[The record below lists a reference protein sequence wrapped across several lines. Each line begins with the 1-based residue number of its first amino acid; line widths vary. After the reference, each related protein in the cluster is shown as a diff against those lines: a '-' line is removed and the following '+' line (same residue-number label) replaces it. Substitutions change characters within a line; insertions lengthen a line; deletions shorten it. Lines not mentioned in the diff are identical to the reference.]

1 MDNTN
6 ESKAERFV
14 RLAEPRVSRAC
25 KAISLI
31 GHLAASSYEY
41 TDKQVESMFEALQD
55 ELNTQKAKFT
65 KKGTDRPTMRLNANV
80 SVLSAK
86 QPNISVS
93 LSKSSTPF
101 LRMHRTTQSRFG
113 FWLSL
118 SGLWQTRISFISA
131 RVGRTHAAV

>member
-41 TDKQVESMFEALQD
+41 TEKQVEAMFGAMQQ
-55 ELNTQKAKFT
+55 ELDAQKAKFS
-65 KKGTDRPTMRLNANV
+65 KVTDRN
-80 SVLSAK
+80 
-86 QPNISVS
+86 
-93 LSKSSTPF
+93 F
-101 LRMHRTTQSRFG
+101 RF
-113 FWLSL
+113 
-118 SGLWQTRISFISA
+118 
-131 RVGRTHAAV
+131 

>member
-41 TDKQVESMFEALQD
+41 TDKQVDAMFEAMQE
-55 ELNTQKAKFT
+55 ELNAQRAKFDKRKD
-65 KKGTDRPTMRLNANV
+65 KK
-80 SVLSAK
+80 
-86 QPNISVS
+86 
-93 LSKSSTPF
+93 F
-101 LRMHRTTQSRFG
+101 
-113 FWLSL
+113 
-118 SGLWQTRISFISA
+118 SF
-131 RVGRTHAAV
+131 

>member
-41 TDKQVESMFEALQD
+41 TEKQVEAMFGA
-55 ELNTQKAKFT
+55 
-65 KKGTDRPTMRLNANV
+65 M
-80 SVLSAK
+80 
-86 QPNISVS
+86 
-93 LSKSSTPF
+93 
-101 LRMHRTTQSRFG
+101 
-113 FWLSL
+113 
-118 SGLWQTRISFISA
+118 
-131 RVGRTHAAV
+131 

>member
-41 TDKQVESMFEALQD
+41 TEKQVEAMFGAMQE
-55 ELNTQKAKFT
+55 ELNAQKAKFH
-65 KKGTDRPTMRLNANV
+65 KGADNN
-80 SVLSAK
+80 
-86 QPNISVS
+86 
-93 LSKSSTPF
+93 F
-101 LRMHRTTQSRFG
+101 RF
-113 FWLSL
+113 
-118 SGLWQTRISFISA
+118 
-131 RVGRTHAAV
+131 